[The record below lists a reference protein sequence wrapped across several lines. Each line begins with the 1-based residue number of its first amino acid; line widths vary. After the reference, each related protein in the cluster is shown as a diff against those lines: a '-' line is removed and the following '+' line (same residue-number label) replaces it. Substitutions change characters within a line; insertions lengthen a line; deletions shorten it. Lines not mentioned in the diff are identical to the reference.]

1 MHPISSKRTTAPYPP
16 QRRHLTQ
23 RDDAFSQEWGGYV
36 CKGSEHLQDKNGP
49 ENEQGGHAWP
59 RRNTVTFVKQ
69 VQVVN
74 LNTEQ

>member
-23 RDDAFSQEWGGYV
+23 RDDAFSQERGGYG
-36 CKGSEHLQDKNGP
+36 CKGSEHLQDKN
-49 ENEQGGHAWP
+49 EQEKEQGGHAC
-59 RRNTVTFVKQ
+59 RNTVTFVKQ
-69 VQVVN
+69 VQIVN